1 MAEFKDRFKALRLE
15 KDLTQDE
22 IAAKFDLTKTAI
34 SRYERG
40 KNKPRFEMLDNM
52 ADFFDVNIDY
62 LSGSSDVRRPYPR
75 IAPEEEDRLGADLIS
90 VDIDLEEYDL
100 IKAYRRLDEYAKRII
115 RLTAH
120 LDK

>member
-1 MAEFKDRFKALRLE
+1 MAKFCDRFKALRLE
-15 KDLTQDE
+15 KGLTQDE
-22 IAAKFDLTKTAI
+22 IAKRFGLTKTAI
-34 SRYERG
+34 SAYERDI
-40 KNKPRFEMLDNM
+40 NEPRFEMLDTI
-52 ADFFDVNIDY
+52 ADFFDVSIDY

-75 IAPEEEDRLGADLIS
+75 ISPEEEDRLGADLIS

-100 IKAYRRLDEYAKRII
+100 IKAYRRLDDYAKRII

>member
-15 KDLTQDE
+15 KELTQDE
-22 IAAKFDLTKTAI
+22 IAAKFDLTKTAV
-34 SRYERG
+34 SSYERG
-40 KNKPRFEMLDNM
+40 KNKPRFEMLDTL
-52 ADFFDVNIDY
+52 ADFFDVSIDY

-75 IAPEEEDRLGADLIS
+75 ITPEEEDRLGADLIS

-120 LDK
+120 LEK

>member
-1 MAEFKDRFKALRLE
+1 
-15 KDLTQDE
+15 
-22 IAAKFDLTKTAI
+22 
-34 SRYERG
+34 
-40 KNKPRFEMLDNM
+40 M

>member
-1 MAEFKDRFKALRLE
+1 MAKFCDRFKALRLE
-15 KDLTQDE
+15 KGLTQDE
-22 IAAKFDLTKTAI
+22 IAKRFGLTKTAI
-34 SRYERG
+34 SAYERDI
-40 KNKPRFEMLDNM
+40 NEPRFEMLDTI
-52 ADFFDVNIDY
+52 ADFFDVSIDY